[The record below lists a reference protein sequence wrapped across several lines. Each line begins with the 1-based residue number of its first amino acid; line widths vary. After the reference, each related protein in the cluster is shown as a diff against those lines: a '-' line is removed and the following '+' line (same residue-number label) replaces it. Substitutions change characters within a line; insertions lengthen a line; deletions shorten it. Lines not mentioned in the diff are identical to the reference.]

1 MMNKEAIL
9 ARLAAGESLQTI
21 GDEFAAIMNAAADE
35 YNEAKRREA
44 EEAAAKAALEAK
56 NLDEKRALASEF
68 VETVKKYCALSGVNP
83 EFLGEVGIE
92 DVDQLIEAMDELMDL
107 MKSVEKLSK
116 LVPPVT
122 KKAPMEIPVMRHS
135 AIVPASMDADNILKA
150 FTASL

>member
-1 MMNKEAIL
+1 MMNKEAIM

-35 YNEAKRREA
+35 YNETKRREA

-56 NLDEKRALASEF
+56 NLDEKRALANEF
-68 VETVKKYCALSGVNP
+68 VENVKKYCAISGVDP

-92 DVDQLIEAMDELMDL
+92 DVDQLIEALDELMDL
-107 MKSVEKLSK
+107 IKSVERLSK
-116 LVPPVT
+116 LVPSAA
-122 KKAPMEIPVMRHS
+122 KKTPMEIPVMRQSH
-135 AIVPASMDADNILKA
+135 VLPGVTNPDDILKA